1 MAQEGSEGS
10 VANSSSTSNFW
21 DLQTNSL
28 SNSWTN
34 VIPTWHPPNDNR
46 NSNSSCEEEISIS
59 NSFTNTSNHSGLSD
73 DNSSHHQLV
82 RPPSSNE
89 LTGEPTSENHLWSH
103 VLLGAGNN
111 GNLHNNQD
119 VGENFVDAL
128 SSSKNLT
135 IQMFEPACDYLKKMD
150 NSWELIPNSATFNNL
165 QKHLN
170 SFNGSLMEHER
181 LSNLSNLVSNWS
193 IGLPFPEANRQIS
206 IPSTTCHDEILINSN
221 HHPQE
226 YSQSHDFSNH
236 PMKRDMSNA
245 SSSCEVTG
253 GIRGSNNNSWMFP
266 CYGQDVD
273 QSSSDQTSFL
283 GSFKTNSLLQHQ
295 MDNNPVLTRENVN
308 NNNKSYYG
316 SSRLEEPWSNSTKNL
331 SDIISFNSF
340 LNKPLMDVQPSKHCS
355 SKPSNS
361 SEAKKHGHE
370 NTSSAKGS
378 GRGDGNSSGEG
389 KKKRSE
395 DHSATVFKKPK
406 QDNST
411 VSSLKVQVPKV
422 KLGDR
427 ITALQQI
434 VSPFGKTD
442 TASVLQEAIGYIKFL
457 QEQVQ
462 LLSNPYV
469 KPNSTKNPWGLLE
482 RKDHA
487 NNIGA
492 VEVKLDLKSRGLCL
506 VPISCT
512 PQVHRENS
520 VSDYWTPIYRGSL
533 YR

>member
-34 VIPTWHPPNDNR
+34 VIPTWHPPNNNR

-111 GNLHNNQD
+111 GNLHSNQD

-135 IQMFEPACDYLKKMD
+135 TQMFEPACDYLKKMD

-193 IGLPFPEANRQIS
+193 IALPFPEANRRIS
-206 IPSTTCHDEILINSN
+206 TPSTICHDEILINSN
-221 HHPQE
+221 HHPKE
-226 YSQSHDFSNH
+226 YSESHDFSNH
-236 PMKRDMSNA
+236 SMKQDILNA

-253 GIRGSNNNSWMFP
+253 GIRRTNNNNSAGIFP
-266 CYGQDVD
+266 CYGQDA
-273 QSSSDQTSFL
+273 DQTSFL

-295 MDNNPVLTRENVN
+295 MDNTPVLTRENVN
-308 NNNKSYYG
+308 SYNKCCYG

-331 SDIISFNSF
+331 TDIISFNSF
-340 LNKPLMDVQPSKHCS
+340 LNKPLMDIQPSKHCS
-355 SKPSNS
+355 SKASNS

-378 GRGDGNSSGEG
+378 GRGGGNSSSEG

-406 QDNST
+406 QDNSA
-411 VSSLKVQVPKV
+411 VSSSLKVQVPKI

-469 KPNSTKNPWGLLE
+469 KPNSNKDPWGLLE

-487 NNIGA
+487 NNSKGG

-512 PQVHRENS
+512 PQVYRENS
-520 VSDYWTPIYRGSL
+520 GSDYWTPTYRGSL